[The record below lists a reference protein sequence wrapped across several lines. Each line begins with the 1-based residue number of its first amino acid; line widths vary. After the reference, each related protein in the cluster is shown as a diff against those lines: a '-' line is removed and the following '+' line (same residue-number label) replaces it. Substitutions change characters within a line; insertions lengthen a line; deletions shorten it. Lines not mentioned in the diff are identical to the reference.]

1 MIPVA
6 VDLPP
11 PFFPVA
17 CEEQFLEFDPYEIDG
32 YFRSVPEQSH
42 SAYGLE
48 GTTNTPS
55 RAAKTARSLRSF
67 WQTSSSALDRTLELA
82 AADTIQEMD
91 VPGQLAELKRLTG
104 VSWDNLAGL
113 LGCTRQAL
121 HRWSLGGAISGGNR
135 DHLAKLH
142 ATVKF
147 IDRGNAE
154 ENRALLDTAYGGMT
168 FSELL
173 SQGHFEDVRAAAGP
187 GPGRSDAGWRMV
199 DRLPVPSGD
208 HWYDRLVASA
218 YSSDDVVVR
227 AKPQKFKRLRLKK
240 G

>member
-17 CEEQFLEFDPYEIDG
+17 REERLLEFDPYEIDG
-32 YFRSVPEQSH
+32 YFRSAPERSH

-55 RAAKTARSLRSF
+55 RAAKSARSLRSF
-67 WQTSSSALDRTLELA
+67 WQTSSSALDRTLEFA
-82 AADTIQEMD
+82 AADKVQELD
-91 VPGQLAELKRLTG
+91 VPGQLAEVKRLTG

-121 HRWSLGGAISGGNR
+121 HRWSLGESISEGNR
-135 DHLAKLH
+135 DRLAKLH

-147 IDRGNAE
+147 IDRGDAE
-154 ENRALLDTAYGGMT
+154 ENRALLDMACGGMT
-168 FSELL
+168 VSELL
-173 SQGHFEDVRAAAGP
+173 SHGRFEDVRAAAGR
-187 GPGRSDAGWRMV
+187 GPGRPDAGWGKV

-218 YSSDDVVVR
+218 DSSDDEAVR
-227 AKPQKFKRLRLKK
+227 ARSQNFKRLKLKK